1 MTTSSRATIARFYE
15 QVDQATHLDSY
26 RGIPML
32 CVHGLHERIAEEATR
47 LLRRG
52 SRVLDVG
59 CGRGALSLRLAD
71 LGFQVDA
78 CDVYDHC
85 QCKERVHFVQGTA
98 EEVDLEGDYDAV
110 FLVELLEHT
119 EAPFAVIR
127 RCRSLLKPGGLLFIS
142 TPNVDSD
149 FSRAWFFLKGRH
161 WYFEDSNL
169 RNDGHITPIHRF
181 QLEHVFR
188 ENGLEVLEDVRFA
201 DRRRARPG
209 LQWLLVRLLKLL
221 RRLGKRPDAGG
232 EVTLQVVRRS

>member
-1 MTTSSRATIARFYE
+1 MSTQATIARFYE
-15 QVDQATHLDSY
+15 RMDTATHLESY

-32 CVHGLHERIAEEATR
+32 CVHGLHERIAEEARR
-47 LLRRG
+47 LLPEG
-52 SRVLDVG
+52 ARVLDVG

-71 LGFQVDA
+71 LGFRVDA
-78 CDVYDHC
+78 CDMYDHC
-85 QCKERVHFVQGTA
+85 ECKDRVRFVRGTA
-98 EEVDLEGDYDAV
+98 EEVELEGGYDAV

-127 RCRSLLKPGGLLFIS
+127 RCASLLKPGGLLFIS

-161 WYFEDSNL
+161 WYFEDANL

-181 QLEHVFR
+181 QLGHVFD
-188 ENGLEVLEDVRFA
+188 ESGLEVVKDVGFA

-209 LQWLLVRLLKLL
+209 LQWLLVGLLGLL
-221 RRLGKRPDAGG
+221 RRLGNRPEAGG
-232 EVTLQVVRRS
+232 EVTLQVVRRP